1 MAHESI
7 QRSHYE
13 PETPLSDS
21 HVKFTK
27 PRRGFVSRAT
37 ETFREMG
44 TVALLVILAAE
55 ESVKHRRADEYIEQL
70 REYGDWVD

>member
-1 MAHESI
+1 MADESI
-7 QRSHYE
+7 GHSHYKTE
-13 PETPLSDS
+13 VPLSDS
-21 HVKFTK
+21 HIKSAK
-27 PRRGFVSRAT
+27 PRRGLVSRAS

-44 TVALLVILAAE
+44 TLALLVIFSAE